1 MSTRTIEAKP
11 DRRSQILDIAERMAR
26 RGGYNGFSFRE
37 IAAEAGVKSA
47 SVHYHFPTKAG
58 LATALCERYTRRFL
72 EGLGPPTERGA
83 LLRLIGAYRAALREE
98 ERMCLCGVF
107 GAEIDA
113 LPEVLAHAVRGF
125 FSETVAWTA
134 AALGEPEGERTG
146 AETLVAGLEGAMI
159 TARALGDPDAFDR
172 MAARLLDAARG
183 RGWAPGEAPAAG

>member
-1 MSTRTIEAKP
+1 MSTKTIEAKP

-58 LATALCERYTRRFL
+58 LATALCERYTRRFM

-83 LLRLIGAYRAALREE
+83 LLRLIGAYRDALRKED
-98 ERMCLCGVF
+98 RMCLCGVF

-113 LPEVLAHAVRGF
+113 LPEVLASSVRSF
-125 FSETVAWTA
+125 FSETVAWTS

-146 AETLVAGLEGAMI
+146 GETLVAGLEGALI
-159 TARALGDPDAFDR
+159 TARALGDAGAFDR
-172 MAARLLDAARG
+172 MAARLLDAAKG
-183 RGWAPGEAPAAG
+183 RGWDGDGAVASG